1 MSFALY
7 KAWMSSDKGFNFI
20 QAYFFGVSPTHK
32 SKDSSGAIGARSQY
46 EGLMGFAVP
55 DFGIIYRSQFKG
67 SLYEIQYSALI
78 SLLKFID
85 NNKKH
90 LGQFTFEILT
100 DSALVVYQVNNKK
113 HITRELE
120 PYCLAVWNHQSKIKF
135 KISWVPREENA
146 ALICD
151 LKSFPVNND
160 IKISFDSENP
170 SKLKELGKS
179 HISLI

>member
-7 KAWMSSDKGFNFI
+7 ILVTDVAEFSNSV
-20 QAYFFGVSPTHK
+20 QAYFFGISHDHPRT
-32 SKDSSGAIGARSQY
+32 GAFMPAEATDWRK
-46 EGLMGFAVP
+46 GLMGFAIP
-55 DFGIIYRSQFKG
+55 DFGIIFRSHLKG
-67 SLYEIQYSALI
+67 SLYEIQYAGLI

-85 NNKKH
+85 NNRRH
-90 LGQFTFEILT
+90 LEKFNFEVLT
-100 DSALVVYQVNNKK
+100 DSALIVYQINNKK

-120 PYCLAVWNHQSKIKF
+120 SYCIAVWNYQAKIKF

-160 IKISFDSENP
+160 IKISFDTDNS